1 MTTAEIA
8 KRLTEL
14 CRQGNW
20 EQAQKELFANDAV
33 SIEPF
38 ATPAFEKETKG
49 LNAIFEKARKFDTMT
64 QELHKVEITDPV
76 VAANAIAFKLIMDIT
91 MKERARETW
100 EEICVYQVKDGK
112 IISEQFFM

>member
-14 CRQGNW
+14 CRQAKW

-38 ATPAFEKETKG
+38 ATPAFEKRNK
-49 LNAIFEKARKFDTMT
+49 R
-64 QELHKVEITDPV
+64 
-76 VAANAIAFKLIMDIT
+76 
-91 MKERARETW
+91 
-100 EEICVYQVKDGK
+100 VKCD
-112 IISEQFFM
+112 F